1 MNHIQAFLIKAGAT
15 FLLLMIILGLLFR
28 YSVGDVF
35 ILTLIIGVVSY
46 LLGDLMLLP
55 RTTNMTATFSDFAI
69 TMLITWFYLA
79 NITTST
85 TNVFL
90 ASLLT
95 ALGVALFE
103 MFFHRYMINH
113 TLHQKDEF
121 ERLGHLRYNT
131 EISEEITP
139 DRSKIRDQE

>member
-1 MNHIQAFLIKAGAT
+1 MNHIQAFLIKAVAT

-28 YSVGDVF
+28 YSIGDVF
-35 ILTLIIGVVSY
+35 ILTLMIGVVSY

-55 RTTNMTATFSDFAI
+55 RTTNMTASISDFAI

-90 ASLLT
+90 ASLFT
-95 ALGVALFE
+95 ALVVALFE
-103 MFFHRYMINH
+103 MFFHRYLINH
-113 TLHQKDEF
+113 TLQHKDEF